1 MIYGGKTAAT
11 YPKFD
16 FPSPFSLSTNE
27 KHCSNTKESLKLI
40 NEVILP
46 YLKEQRKSL
55 DDQNNAALLIIG
67 VFRGQ
72 MMDPVT

>member
-1 MIYGGKTAAT
+1 MVVKLQT

-16 FPSPFSLSTNE
+16 FPLSFSLSTNE
-27 KHCSNTKESLKLI
+27 KHFSNTKESLKLI

-55 DDQNNAALLIIG
+55 DDQNNAALLIID